1 MAARSIIFSSSSSS
15 SSVNVE
21 TRPRVVLVK
30 LLVVRVKGIYTHE
43 RVYRRVNRNVETIY
57 VVDCRGIEKRS
68 RRVTERFEASLERL

>member
-1 MAARSIIFSSSSSS
+1 MAARSIIFSSS

-68 RRVTERFEASLERL
+68 QRVTERFEASLERL